1 VGLSPR
7 SSPNGRCTAIDYG
20 ACSQCVRTERRR
32 SVKYVW
38 DAGKGRL
45 VAHGITVLT
54 FKGEQI
60 DEITA
65 FLTPDAFAR
74 FELPTELSDKSG
86 VEQRK
91 RDGC

>member
-1 VGLSPR
+1 MPPIPTWFRGREAIAAFLTKRALHGDRLRRLLPVR
-7 SSPNGRCTAIDYG
+7 ANGAPAFG
-20 ACSQCVRTERRR
+20 Q
-32 SVKYVW
+32 YVW

-65 FLTPDAFAR
+65 
-74 FELPTELSDKSG
+74 S
-86 VEQRK
+86 
-91 RDGC
+91 